1 MCVWTEPVSHAACYI
16 NLPEMVVEG
25 GGCVCGRSQYLMQ
38 LVYINLPEMV
48 VEGGGCVCG
57 RSQYLIQLVTSTYL
71 RWWSRGADVCG
82 RSQYLIQLVT
92 STYLR

>member
-16 NLPEMVVEG
+16 NLPEMMVEG
-25 GGCVCGRSQYLMQ
+25 GGCVWTEPVSHTAC
-38 LVYINLPEMV
+38 YINLPEMV

-71 RWWSRGADVCG
+71 RWWLRGADVCVDG
-82 RSQYLIQLVT
+82 ASISYSLLHQPT
-92 STYLR
+92 